1 MLSLNFFYSSCLE
14 KATKIGSQR
23 IIPQWETW
31 LLRIRQVLGEG
42 TWSLGLGLG
51 DASLQE
57 EAKHQQ

>member
-1 MLSLNFFYSSCLE
+1 MLALNFFYSSCLQ

-42 TWSLGLGLG
+42 TWSLGLRLG
-51 DASLQE
+51 DASL
-57 EAKHQQ
+57 